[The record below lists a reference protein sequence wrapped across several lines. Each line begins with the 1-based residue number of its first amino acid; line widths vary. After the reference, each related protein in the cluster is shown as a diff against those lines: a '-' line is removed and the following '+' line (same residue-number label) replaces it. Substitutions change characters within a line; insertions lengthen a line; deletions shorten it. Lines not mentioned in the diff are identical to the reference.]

1 MKREELYSFGI
12 DESHRKDFLAVYWKD
27 VRKAADQ
34 MIQKKKRKTEGD
46 PSPEELREAIG
57 CMVKLIPDPVR
68 LQRVLTYVNTQ
79 YHKMRLELEEMSRQE
94 DAEQGEETAP
104 TVDPLPD
111 QEPEGGTAENVCE
124 D

>member
-34 MIQKKKRKTEGD
+34 MLQKKGRKVKGD

-57 CMVKLIPDPVR
+57 CMVRLIPDPVR
-68 LQRVLTYVNTQ
+68 LQRILTYVNTQ
-79 YHKMRLELEEMSRQE
+79 YHKMRFRLSALSSWPQNIVLLC
-94 DAEQGEETAP
+94 DG
-104 TVDPLPD
+104 D
-111 QEPEGGTAENVCE
+111 
-124 D
+124 